1 MVQCSSCGKAIERIP
16 NWMQGIKVEYVCN
29 NCPNRQLKNIAF
41 INLDAGLHASAKIEA
56 EPEVVVEVA
65 DEEEEAAAE

>member
-1 MVQCSSCGKAIERIP
+1 
-16 NWMQGIKVEYVCN
+16 MQGIKVEYVCN

-41 INLDAGLHASAKIEA
+41 INLDSGLHASAKIEA
-56 EPEVVVEVA
+56 EPEAVVEVA

>member
-1 MVQCSSCGKAIERIP
+1 ME
-16 NWMQGIKVEYVCN
+16 GIKVEYVCN

-56 EPEVVVEVA
+56 EPEAVAEVA
-65 DEEEEAAAE
+65 EDEEEAVAE